1 VPAAEALSE
10 RHPLA
15 ATLALRAMIDF
26 TLSKARSKRYGY
38 AAGHLAECSAL
49 AERIEDYG
57 TVEPHA
63 TYVARLKLEHGRKSG
78 FWGLVR

>member
-1 VPAAEALSE
+1 
-10 RHPLA
+10 
-15 ATLALRAMIDF
+15 MIDF